1 MDRASSGG
9 GGVAILV
16 KNNIQATPIKANAS
30 PCELVGIKISTDDT
44 SQALNICW
52 VYSSPNDSDLSG
64 LPNLFVCNTPAIV
77 AGDLNAKN
85 VAWGCAHTTK
95 NGGSLLKIIQK
106 YQLSVEAPPN
116 RLISRY
122 PGYLLNQ
129 KRPHQ
134 QRPQSTISTVL

>member
-1 MDRASSGG
+1 MDLASSGG

-16 KNNIQATPIKANAS
+16 KNNNQATPIKANAS
-30 PCELVGIKISTDDT
+30 PCESVGIKISTADT
-44 SQALNICW
+44 SQALNIYW
-52 VYSSPNDSDLSG
+52 VYSPPNDSDLSR

-85 VAWGCAHTTK
+85 VAWGCAHTNK
-95 NGGSLLKIIQK
+95 NGGSLLKIIRK
-106 YQLSVEAPPN
+106 YQLSFEAPPN
-116 RLISRY
+116 RFISGY

-134 QRPQSTISTVL
+134 QRSQGTILTVL